1 MWGAVGRAASLLVL
15 ALGIGVAGL
24 VWTEGLAPVDAI
36 LGASMILTGMGPATP
51 MRTTAGK
58 LFLSGYAIFS
68 GLGFIGLAAVLFQPL
83 FHRFMH
89 RFHLEIEEEAPPEE
103 RPPPGDRPH

>member
-1 MWGAVGRAASLLVL
+1 MWGAVGRAGLLLVIAL
-15 ALGIGVAGL
+15 AVGVAGL
-24 VWTEGLAPVDAI
+24 VWTEGLGLVDAI

-58 LFLSGYAIFS
+58 LFLSAYAIFS

-89 RFHLEIEEEAPPEE
+89 RFHLEIEEDAPDEHP
-103 RPPPGDRPH
+103 RDHGR

>member
-1 MWGAVGRAASLLVL
+1 VWGAVGRAGVLLAVALAVGVL
-15 ALGIGVAGL
+15 GL
-24 VWTEGLAPVDAI
+24 MWTEGLGLVDAI

-58 LFLSGYAIFS
+58 LFLSAYAIFS

-83 FHRFMH
+83 FHRFRH
-89 RFHLEIEEEAPPEE
+89 RFHLEIEEDVPPEN
-103 RPPPGDRPH
+103 RPP